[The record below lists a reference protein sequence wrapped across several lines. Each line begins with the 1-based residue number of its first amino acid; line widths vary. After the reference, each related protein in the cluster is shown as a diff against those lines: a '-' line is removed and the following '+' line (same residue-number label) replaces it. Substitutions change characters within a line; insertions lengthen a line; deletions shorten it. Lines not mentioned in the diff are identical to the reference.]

1 MGALAHNLHVVAPGN
16 WKLLLL
22 DPGQWCAN
30 IFSILKYLMITHFEA
45 VLFVENYT
53 SNRMQDFHVHQKFLF
68 LGTWKLFWM
77 ITHIVAVFFVK
88 NNTSN
93 R

>member
-22 DPGQWCAN
+22 DPGQWCAS

-45 VLFVENYT
+45 VLFVEN
-53 SNRMQDFHVHQKFLF
+53 
-68 LGTWKLFWM
+68 
-77 ITHIVAVFFVK
+77 
-88 NNTSN
+88 NTSN
-93 R
+93 RKQDSLGTKISPTWDFKNFNDHTF